1 MNDNKEKKP
10 PQRQP
15 QPDRFQP
22 KVLMIWL
29 GIIAAIFTLYAL
41 SDSQRTS
48 VRPLSIPDVIEAVQ
62 KDRVVS
68 GTIKNDRT
76 GGSEWY
82 SITGQLAP
90 EGNTAEQLKNNP
102 EIQPVRFRA
111 QGRLTEED
119 YTKIRSDFTE
129 EPAST
134 FLTDLL
140 LNIVPILLIIGLL
153 YFLFIRQL
161 RNAGRGAMSF
171 GKSKAKMLTRDRDKV
186 VFKDV
191 AGCDEAKEEVSEIV
205 DFLKDPK
212 RFQKIGGKIPTG
224 VLMVGPPGTGKT
236 LLAKAVAGEADVP
249 FFTISGSD
257 FVEMFV
263 GVGAARVRDMFEQ
276 ARKNAPCIIFIDEI
290 DAVGRQRGAGVGG
303 GNDEREQT
311 LNSLLVELDGFD
323 GHSGIIVIAATNRPD
338 VLDRALLRPGRF
350 DRQVVIDPPDL
361 NGREAILK
369 VHAKKIKL
377 GKDIDLKVVAR
388 GTPGFAGADLANL
401 LNEGALIAA
410 RRKKKEVDM
419 SDMNEAREKI
429 SFGRERRR
437 LMDDEDKKITA
448 YHEAGHAIVQAVI
461 DDGHLPVHKVTI
473 IPRGQS
479 LGSTMFSPKKDILN
493 QAKKRAENQI
503 CCAMGGRIAEELVL
517 EEITSGASGDIKMA
531 TKLAR
536 KMVCDWG
543 MSELGPIAYGDNQDH
558 VFLGREIS
566 RDQNYSE
573 DTAQAIDRSIRLIV
587 ETQYKRCREI
597 IVEHMENLHTLAAA
611 LLEYETV
618 EGKHVD
624 EIIETGSLQTSVL
637 RPEPT
642 LVEDEKDEKEEKKKE
657 TEDEKEM
664 GGGPEPAGAPA

>member
-1 MNDNKEKKP
+1 MNEENQPKT
-10 PQRQP
+10 PQRPP

-22 KVLMIWL
+22 KVLMIWM

-48 VRPLSIPDVIEAVQ
+48 VAKMSVPAVIEAAE

-68 GTIKNDRT
+68 GTIKNEPN

-82 SITGQLAP
+82 KITGTLAP
-90 EGNTAEQLKNNP
+90 EGHTAQQVRERSDLT
-102 EIQPVRFRA
+102 PVHF
-111 QGRLTEED
+111 QTSGRLTEDD
-119 YTKIRSDFTE
+119 YTKVRQYFRE

-134 FLTDLL
+134 FLTSLI
-140 LNIVPILLIIGLL
+140 LNIVPFLLIIALL
-153 YFLFIRQL
+153 YFLFVRQL
-161 RNAGRGAMSF
+161 RSAGRGAMSF
-171 GKSKAKMLTRDRDKV
+171 GKSKAKLLTRDREKV
-186 VFKDV
+186 IFKDV

-212 RFQKIGGKIPTG
+212 RFQRIGGKIPKG

-276 ARKNAPCIIFIDEI
+276 GRKSAPCILFIDEI
-290 DAVGRQRGAGVGG
+290 DAVGRQRGAGLGG

-311 LNSLLVELDGFD
+311 LNSLLVEMDGFD
-323 GHSGIIVIAATNRPD
+323 GHEGIIVIAATNRPD

-350 DRQVVIDPPDL
+350 DRQVLIDPPDL
-361 NGREAILK
+361 VGREDILK

-377 GKDIDLKVVAR
+377 SKEVDLRVIAR
-388 GTPGFAGADLANL
+388 STPGFAGADLANL

-410 RRKKKEVDM
+410 RRNKKEVEP
-419 SDMNEAREKI
+419 SDMEEAREKI

-461 DDGHLPVHKVTI
+461 DDGHLPIHKVTI

-479 LGSTMFSPKKDILN
+479 LGSTMFTPKKDILN
-493 QAKKRAENQI
+493 QAKNRLLNQI

-517 EEITSGASGDIKMA
+517 GEITSGASGDIKMA
-531 TKLAR
+531 SKLAR

-543 MSELGPIAYGDNQDH
+543 MSDLGPIAYGENQDH
-558 VFLGREIS
+558 VFLGKEIS

-573 DTAQAIDRSIRLIV
+573 ATAQAIDSAIRGIV
-587 ETQYKRCREI
+587 EAQYKRCREI
-597 IVEHMENLHTLAAA
+597 VEEHIDHLHTVAAA
-611 LLEYETV
+611 LLEFETL
-618 EGKHVD
+618 EGKHVHEVID
-624 EIIETGSLQTSVL
+624 TGAIQSTVIRPAPDAEPEGETAEEAKG
-637 RPEPT
+637 
-642 LVEDEKDEKEEKKKE
+642 EKSGGE
-657 TEDEKEM
+657 EM
-664 GGGPEPAGAPA
+664 GGGPAPAGAPA

>member
-1 MNDNKEKKP
+1 
-10 PQRQP
+10 
-15 QPDRFQP
+15 
-22 KVLMIWL
+22 MIWL